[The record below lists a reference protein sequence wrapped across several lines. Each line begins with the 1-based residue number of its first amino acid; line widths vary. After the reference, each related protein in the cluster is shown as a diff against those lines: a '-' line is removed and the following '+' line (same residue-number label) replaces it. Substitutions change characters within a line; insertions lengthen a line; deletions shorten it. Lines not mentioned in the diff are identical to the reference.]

1 MLFQTVQLF
10 YWLSLSTWF
19 GSVLF
24 IALAAPIIFRTVREN
39 NPILSHVLSV
49 NLDGQHSTLLAGTIV
64 FKLFARLLQVELIC
78 GCMLLVSFILQ
89 SFIIDLHGDN
99 GLATI
104 IRGSLFVLA
113 MGAVFVDWR
122 FVWPKIRSSRSEYLD
137 HADEPE
143 VANPARDRFDREQ
156 RNSLN
161 LLTLVIVLLTGMIL
175 FSSSIIP
182 VRTFT
187 QIEPTLK
194 AAK

>member
-1 MLFQTVQLF
+1 
-10 YWLSLSTWF
+10 
-19 GSVLF
+19 
-24 IALAAPIIFRTVREN
+24 
-39 NPILSHVLSV
+39 
-49 NLDGQHSTLLAGTIV
+49 
-64 FKLFARLLQVELIC
+64 VELIC

>member
-24 IALAAPIIFRTVREN
+24 IMLAAPIIFRTVREN

-49 NLDGQHSTLLAGTIV
+49 NLDGQHSTLLAGTVV
-64 FKLFARLLQVELIC
+64 FNLVARLLQVELIC
-78 GCMLLVSFILQ
+78 GAALLLSFIAQ
-89 SFIIDLHGDN
+89 TFVIDLHGDN
-99 GLATI
+99 GLAAI
-104 IRGSLFVLA
+104 IRGGLFVLA
-113 MGAVFVDWR
+113 MGAVLVDWK
-122 FVWPKIRSSRSEYLD
+122 FVWPKIQSSRSEYID

-161 LLTLVIVLLTGMIL
+161 LLTVVIVLLTGMIL

-182 VRTFT
+182 ARTFT
-187 QIEPTLK
+187 VESTLK
-194 AAK
+194 ASK